1 MRLYCEK
8 LICKDQ
14 LNSKDCSPHVFTK
27 IESWFFENFL
37 TNQIFIDKKWYSFS
51 FFVNPKNHWSGDCL
65 PFLNGA
71 SLYHSNFMS
80 LPSIPCFRWYKKIW
94 YVVVTKKDKKLW
106 SKIVFLLLIIFQ
118 IENRENI
125 FIARWKTT
133 TNIWLQ
139 IIENDKKNRYNC
151 SLEKR
156 HFAASKKMW
165 KSPVEGE

>member
-1 MRLYCEK
+1 MEQVY
-8 LICKDQ
+8 IIQ
-14 LNSKDCSPHVFTK
+14 
-27 IESWFFENFL
+27 ISWVYPPYL
-37 TNQIFIDKKWYSFS
+37 VLGGIKK
-51 FFVNPKNHWSGDCL
+51 N
-65 PFLNGA
+65 
-71 SLYHSNFMS
+71 
-80 LPSIPCFRWYKKIW
+80 W